1 MDSQGG
7 SEIPSKRKKRSAEEK
22 TRQRTEAL
30 VSIHVTFI
38 IKTGSLDDAI

>member
-7 SEIPSKRKKRSAEEK
+7 SEIPSKRKKRSAEEI

-30 VSIHVTFI
+30 VSITCI